1 MGEYSSTV
9 VSVLFLSS
17 FEAVSR
23 REGKEFDMGEYSS
36 TSDDA
41 ELQRYK
47 VMSQ

>member
-36 TSDDA
+36 TSDA